1 MNGKNPIIL
10 LKEKLIND
18 INQVEFSLLKENWN
32 KIFNREKHTRII
44 YEEDE
49 VIPIMDS
56 EWFGDDLFLKNEVL
70 NDIEYMTKR
79 FLNNKSNDA
88 KRNFTLL
95 LDHYYWLIESLAT
108 TKNMDAKKYFKLFE
122 KLFTN

>member
-1 MNGKNPIIL
+1 MLDKNPINL

-18 INQVEFSLLKENWN
+18 INEVNFATLKENWN
-32 KIFNREKHTRII
+32 LIFNREKHTRII

-49 VIPIMDS
+49 VVPIMDS
-56 EWFGDDLFLKNEVL
+56 EWFGDDVFLKNEVI

-79 FLNNKSNDA
+79 FLKNKNNDL

-95 LDHYYWLIESLAT
+95 IDHYYWLIEALAT
-108 TKNMDAKKYFKLFE
+108 TKNLDAKKYLNSYLKLQM
-122 KLFTN
+122 